1 MNWKHWIYGLVSAVV
16 NGVATSITAMAI
28 DPSTFNLS
36 DGAGKIGTLALV
48 SAIMST
54 ASYLKQ
60 APLPKEIENETKP

>member
-1 MNWKHWIYGLVSAVV
+1 MNWKHWIYGLISAVV

-28 DPSTFNLS
+28 DPSTFNLHE
-36 DGAGKIGTLALV
+36 GAGKIGTLALV

-60 APLPKEIENETKP
+60 KPLPEETTNEKT